1 MAITITQQPPNAAP
15 SSNSILVRATSNNTA
30 QPNFRFVCDI
40 RNGANT
46 ITIARLKSDLVP
58 GTTGSFFDIA
68 PILRSLVAPTNPAVI
83 TATAPNTITARAG
96 YLDMPNS
103 AYLYQVDLYEEWGAT
118 PSVQTGTKVSIT
130 GKIVFQGAFDTDQT
144 WSWDDQVRYPNALNP
159 STLHKALTDLG
170 GATDVQK
177 TRTVPS
183 ISYGAISWGA
193 RPVPITVWTRAEI
206 IYYVGATVIRVYYV
220 HMPTASTNAYINS
233 FACYPMNIRAL
244 PAGSGSTI
252 KNACSDGFSGDYNF
266 VGAGGSYYVTSYSV
280 SFIDSS
286 GAYGSQY
293 NFIIDPCDKWSQP
306 TNAAPAAGTPKT
318 QAGPIHIHWWNDY
331 GGTDTWIFRMK
342 NRRRQ
347 EVASR
352 VTYGAN
358 SDTFGTTVA
367 DRIYGGTYADAYTL
381 NTDWLTD
388 AEFILLA
395 GLMRSPRVWLDDGI
409 TPTKEASIVPT
420 SFTEFTR
427 MTDRLKQVQ
436 LDILIATKNP
446 MI

>member
-30 QPNFRFVCDI
+30 QANFRLVCDI
-40 RNGANT
+40 RNAANT
-46 ITIARLKSDLVP
+46 TTIARLKADLIP
-58 GTTGSFFDIA
+58 GTTGTFFDIA
-68 PILRSLVAPTNPAVI
+68 PILRSLVTTTNPNVV
-83 TATAPNTITARAG
+83 TAPAVGTTAARAG
-96 YLDMPNS
+96 WLDMPNS
-103 AYLYQVDLYEEWGAT
+103 AYQYQVDLYEEWGT
-118 PSVQTGTKVSIT
+118 PPSVQTGTKVSIT
-130 GKIVFQGAFDTDQT
+130 GKIAFQGAFDTDQT
-144 WSWDDQVRYPNALNP
+144 WAWIDTVRYPNAYDTING
-159 STLHKALTDLG
+159 HKALTDYG
-170 GATDVQK
+170 GNTDLQK
-177 TRTVPS
+177 NRTVPS
-183 ISYGAISWGA
+183 LSYGAISIGT
-193 RPVPITVWTRAEI
+193 RPAGNWERALIT
-206 IYYVGATVIRVYYV
+206 YFVGATQIRQYFVW
-220 HMPTASTNAYINS
+220 MPTASISAFINS
-233 FACYPMNIRAL
+233 FACYPLNLRAL
-244 PAGSGSTI
+244 PAGSGSTV

-266 VGAGGSYYVTSYSV
+266 VGAGGSYYVTSYTV
-280 SFIDSS
+280 QFVDDAGAS
-286 GAYGSQY
+286 GATYT
-293 NFIIDPCDKWSQP
+293 FLVDPCDKWSQP